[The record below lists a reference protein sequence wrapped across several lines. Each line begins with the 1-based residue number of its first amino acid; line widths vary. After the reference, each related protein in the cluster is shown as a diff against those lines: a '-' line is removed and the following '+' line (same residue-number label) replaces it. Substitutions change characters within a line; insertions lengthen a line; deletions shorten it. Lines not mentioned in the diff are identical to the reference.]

1 MAQAKKPQVQIIILG
16 DGAVGKTSIIK
27 RYANAEFDEEH
38 ITTLGLD
45 FVTRDFTPAQ
55 GSDVKVKIWD
65 TAGQDRFKTLTY
77 SFYKKADGIIIA
89 FDVTDYKTFEN
100 ITNWVESIDQHA
112 NGEVPRVMVGNKID
126 LDDRKVS
133 ADQANTM
140 AAKHNMKYY
149 DVSAKK
155 DINI

>member
-1 MAQAKKPQVQIIILG
+1 M
-16 DGAVGKTSIIK
+16 
-27 RYANAEFDEEH
+27 
-38 ITTLGLD
+38 GLD
-45 FVTRDFTPAQ
+45 FVTRDFSPAD
-55 GSDVKVKIWD
+55 GNDVKVKIWD
-65 TAGQDRFKTLTY
+65 TAGQERFKTLTY

-112 NGEVPRVMVGNKID
+112 NGDVPRVMVGNKID
-126 LDDRKVS
+126 LEDLRSVS
-133 ADQANTM
+133 AEQANTM

-155 DINI
+155 DINISQCMDEIFNQTVKHKFG

>member
-1 MAQAKKPQVQIIILG
+1 M
-16 DGAVGKTSIIK
+16 
-27 RYANAEFDEEH
+27 
-38 ITTLGLD
+38 
-45 FVTRDFTPAQ
+45 
-55 GSDVKVKIWD
+55 KVKIWD
-65 TAGQDRFKTLTY
+65 TAGQERFKTLTY

-126 LDDRKVS
+126 LDDRKVT
-133 ADQANTM
+133 AEQANTM